1 MITISLDEEAMG
13 DEAGERAVWSLQQA
27 ATLLALQMEGEAAE
41 GKLLCKLEKA
51 RKRAPPGP

>member
-1 MITISLDEEAMG
+1 MITVSLDEEAMG

-41 GKLLCKLEKA
+41 GKLL
-51 RKRAPPGP
+51 